1 MVPVVVPGVG
11 GGAGDVVGSGGVE
24 VVVVGT
30 GAVAVVFT
38 SVSRFADQTA
48 AESTTTTAHANMIRR
63 ASTASVCPVMR
74 R

>member
-1 MVPVVVPGVG
+1 
-11 GGAGDVVGSGGVE
+11 VGSGSVE
-24 VVVVGT
+24 VIVVG
-30 GAVAVVFT
+30 ADAAVVFT
-38 SVSRFADQTA
+38 SVSWRDDQTA

>member
-1 MVPVVVPGVG
+1 
-11 GGAGDVVGSGGVE
+11 VGSGSVE
-24 VVVVGT
+24 VIVVG
-30 GAVAVVFT
+30 ADAAVVFT
-38 SVSRFADQTA
+38 SVSWRDVQTA